1 MHAFNLQRKG
11 LSTSHENLTSSTQN
25 ENITLDS
32 CFLKKCMDVLLSKAE
47 ECQQESHHQLQG
59 MTIDHADLLW
69 GPVLPEVEAQE
80 EG

>member
-1 MHAFNLQRKG
+1 
-11 LSTSHENLTSSTQN
+11 
-25 ENITLDS
+25 
-32 CFLKKCMDVLLSKAE
+32 MDVLLSKAE

-80 EG
+80 EGWKLTHQKVDLQKWSKKN

>member
-1 MHAFNLQRKG
+1 MY
-11 LSTSHENLTSSTQN
+11 
-25 ENITLDS
+25 
-32 CFLKKCMDVLLSKAE
+32 VLLSKAE